1 MQRLELSTYQKVN
14 KSFHRRLIYHS
25 GIDCGFFVELNYML
39 NAMLYCLEKGYQ
51 FQLYSDD
58 ANYGTGTGW
67 TEYFAPFCEEVHEA
81 FHHQFNLHRPP
92 SWRRIIKNV
101 MRTKS
106 PSFIVWKLKLTVKSL
121 IGHGLAYRAY
131 GKYVRLS
138 QDVASNSSKNYHIP
152 ALSLQCT
159 YTEAYAIL
167 QRMIW
172 QPQAELQEKI
182 FNAKIRLSLPQVYS
196 GVQIRGG
203 DKAQEARLITGRRLI
218 EALHPKDGDYIFALA
233 DNYLQLDIVRSEF
246 PQLHIMSLCQP
257 HESGY
262 YHQAFNHLTPQEKK
276 ESIIRLFISVDIL
289 LHGCAFRGT
298 ITSGPS
304 VFIMKVRAGEP
315 SVTAIDCPHY
325 MFPDCLS
332 LTIDKR
338 AAISRNHKYHDE
350 KKIYKV

>member
-1 MQRLELSTYQKVN
+1 MQRLELSTYQKIN
-14 KSFHRRLIYHS
+14 NSFRKRLIYHS

-67 TEYFAPFCEEVHEA
+67 TEYYAPFCEEVHES
-81 FHHQFNLHRPP
+81 FHRQFNLHRPP
-92 SWRRIIKNV
+92 SWLRIIKNV

-131 GKYVRLS
+131 GEYVRLS
-138 QDVASNSSKNYHIP
+138 QDVASNSNKNYHIA
-152 ALSLQCT
+152 ALGLQCS
-159 YTEAYAIL
+159 YTEAYAML
-167 QRMIW
+167 ARMIW
-172 QPQAELQEKI
+172 QPQAELKEKI
-182 FNAKIRLSLPQVYS
+182 ADAKIRLSLSQEYS
-196 GVQIRGG
+196 GIQIRGG
-203 DKAQEARLITGRRLI
+203 DKAQEARLITGKRLI
-218 EALHPKDGDYIFALA
+218 EALHPKDGDCIFALA

-246 PQLHIMSLCQP
+246 PQLHILSLCQP

-262 YHQAFNHLTPQEKK
+262 YHQEFDRLAPQEKK
-276 ESIIRLFISVDIL
+276 ESIIRLLTSVDIL
-289 LHGCAFRGT
+289 LCSKAFRGT

-315 SVTAIDCPHY
+315 SVTAIDCPRE

-332 LTIDKR
+332 LSIDKR
-338 AAISRNHKYHDE
+338 AAISRNH
-350 KKIYKV
+350 

>member
-1 MQRLELSTYQKVN
+1 MQRLDLSTYQKVN
-14 KSFHRRLIYHS
+14 KSFHKRLIYHS

-121 IGHGLAYRAY
+121 IGHGLAYKAY
-131 GKYVRLS
+131 GEHVRLS

-152 ALSLQCT
+152 ALGLQCS
-159 YTEAYAIL
+159 YTEAYAML
-167 QRMIW
+167 ARMIW
-172 QPQAELQEKI
+172 QPQAELKEMI
-182 FNAKIRLSLPQVYS
+182 TAAKIRLSIPQVYS
-196 GVQIRGG
+196 GIQIRGG

-218 EALHPKDGDYIFALA
+218 EALHPKNGDYIFALA
-233 DNYLQLDIVRSEF
+233 DNYLQLEIVRSEF
-246 PQLHIMSLCQP
+246 PQLHILSLCQP

-262 YHQAFNHLTPQEKK
+262 YHQEFNRQAPQEKK
-276 ESIIRLFISVDIL
+276 ESIIRLLVSMDIL
-289 LHGCAFRGT
+289 LHSSSFIGT

-304 VFIMKVRAGEP
+304 VFVMKVRADE
-315 SVTAIDCPHY
+315 SNVTAIDCLRE
-325 MFPDCLS
+325 MLPDCLS

-338 AAISRNHKYHDE
+338 AAISRNH
-350 KKIYKV
+350 